1 MVFKGEVNNE
11 FRNFSYLLVAGTP
24 LKIKDLQL
32 SKQISCRPHLCF
44 WFFNDTGFNPVAPK
58 FGMFDSADMWSFNG
72 NLICTTIDNLR
83 RAVSTVN
90 SIKLAYLFS
99 SSEDI
104 ERNLFDFVGIAQTYK
119 VLVDNLV
126 DYNTFYRL
134 TGHKPVLVEDWS
146 VDKLKEIF
154 NG

>member
-1 MVFKGEVNNE
+1 MLHACGGIVTRQKRDSQKISILKKG
-11 FRNFSYLLVAGTP
+11 RNFP
-24 LKIKDLQL
+24 
-32 SKQISCRPHLCF
+32 
-44 WFFNDTGFNPVAPK
+44 
-58 FGMFDSADMWSFNG
+58 
-72 NLICTTIDNLR
+72 
-83 RAVSTVN
+83 
-90 SIKLAYLFS
+90 
-99 SSEDI
+99 
-104 ERNLFDFVGIAQTYK
+104 GIAQTYK

>member
-1 MVFKGEVNNE
+1 MVLKGEQIMNLGFFVPT
-11 FRNFSYLLVAGTP
+11 SAGTP
-24 LKIKDLQL
+24 QNTKIYNFLNNSVEDLT
-32 SKQISCRPHLCF
+32 SASV
-44 WFFNDTGFNPVAPK
+44 FFDDTGFNPVAPR
-58 FGMFDSADMWSFNG
+58 FGMFDSADMWSFSG
-72 NLICTTIDNLR
+72 NLICTTIDNLK

-90 SIKLAYLFS
+90 NIKLAYLFS
-99 SSEDI
+99 SSEDV